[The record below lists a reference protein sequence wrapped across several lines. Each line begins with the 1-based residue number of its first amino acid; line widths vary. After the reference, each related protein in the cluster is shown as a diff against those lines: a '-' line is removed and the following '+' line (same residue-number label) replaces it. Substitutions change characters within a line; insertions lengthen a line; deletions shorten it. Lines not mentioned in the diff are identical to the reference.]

1 MSKTLRI
8 VATAAVTLG
17 LALPVFAAD
26 RLTADSVVA
35 TVNGTDITLGHMLSV
50 RSGLPEQYQQL
61 PDTVLWDGILDQLIQ
76 QEVLAQDE
84 LAQETRSVK
93 VALDNERRSLLASEV
108 ISRVADMAVTKED
121 IEKAY
126 QDTYLTGA
134 KGQEYNASHILV
146 ESKEEAE
153 AIALQLRGGAEFA
166 EMARE
171 KSTGP
176 SGPNGGALGWFSA
189 GMMVAPF
196 QTAVESLKPGEVS
209 GPVETQFGWH
219 VIKLNETRIQE
230 APDLAEVRGE
240 IEVKLQQEAV
250 EAKVDSL
257 VSSAKVTRTNKAD
270 VDASVLSKIEL
281 LEE

>member
-1 MSKTLRI
+1 
-8 VATAAVTLG
+8 
-17 LALPVFAAD
+17 
-26 RLTADSVVA
+26 
-35 TVNGTDITLGHMLSV
+35 
-50 RSGLPEQYQQL
+50 
-61 PDTVLWDGILDQLIQ
+61 
-76 QEVLAQDE
+76 
-84 LAQETRSVK
+84 
-93 VALDNERRSLLASEV
+93 
-108 ISRVADMAVTKED
+108 MAVTKED

>member
-17 LALPVFAAD
+17 LALPAFAAD

>member
-108 ISRVADMAVTKED
+108 ISQVADMAVTKED

>member
-8 VATAAVTLG
+8 VAAATVTLG

-26 RLTADSVVA
+26 RLTADSVIA

-50 RSGLPEQYQQL
+50 RAGLPEQYQQL
-61 PDTVLWDGILDQLIQ
+61 PDSVLWDGILDQLIQ
-76 QEVLAQDE
+76 QEVLAQDG
-84 LAQETRSVK
+84 LAMETRSVK
-93 VALDNERRSLLASEV
+93 VALENERRSLLASEV

-134 KGQEYNASHILV
+134 SEQEYNASHILV
-146 ESKEEAE
+146 ETKDEAE

-230 APDLAEVRGE
+230 APDLAEVRDQ
-240 IEVKLQQEAV
+240 IEVQLQQEAV

-257 VSSAKVTRTNKAD
+257 VSSAKIDRTNKAD
-270 VDASVLSKIEL
+270 VDTSVLSKIEL
-281 LEE
+281 LEK

>member
-146 ESKEEAE
+146 ETKDAAE

-230 APDLAEVRGE
+230 APDLADVRGE

-257 VSSAKVTRTNKAD
+257 VSTAKVTRTNKAD